1 MDQIPNL
8 FVSLIV
14 IRRNDSPSGTRND
27 SILARKSTARLD
39 VRHAKKCMD
48 DKPNT
53 YSLRNT
59 PVDPDAENFQR
70 QNIERLRN
78 HKGKRIVDARL
89 AETMAY
95 FHSRA
100 QP

>member
-1 MDQIPNL
+1 
-8 FVSLIV
+8 
-14 IRRNDSPSGTRND
+14 
-27 SILARKSTARLD
+27 
-39 VRHAKKCMD
+39 MD